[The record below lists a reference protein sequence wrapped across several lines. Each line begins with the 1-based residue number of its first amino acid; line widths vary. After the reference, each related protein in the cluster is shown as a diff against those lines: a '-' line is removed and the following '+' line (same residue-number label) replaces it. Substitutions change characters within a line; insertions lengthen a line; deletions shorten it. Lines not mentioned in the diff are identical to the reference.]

1 MQTEKEIK
9 RLTEAHRI
17 SDFLIRYDKINKIKF
32 QIIMNIK
39 YNKALWFVTILAIV
53 MLIPFLGL
61 TEFNT
66 KGEPREAVVAYTML
80 EHGNWILPINNGGD
94 IPYKPPFFHWC
105 IAFFSLF
112 AGHVSEFTSRLPSAV
127 SLILMTIGGFI
138 FFAKRKDTQTSLI
151 AAILTLTAFEVHRA
165 GINCRVDMVNTA
177 FMVGAMYLLYR
188 WWEKGKHQLPWLAIL
203 CMSGATLTKGPV
215 GIILPC
221 FVMGVFM
228 LTQRENFWGIVWR
241 MAATAVLSLI
251 IPFCWYYAA
260 YLQGGNEFLEL
271 VKEENIDRFMGKMAY
286 ESHENPAW
294 YNLLTLITGWLPYTL
309 LLLFSLFILPWK
321 KFSKSKFVENA
332 KKATPLQVFTWLA
345 FLLVL
350 FFYCIPKSKRSVY
363 LLPCYPFMAYLI
375 AEYIVWMMK
384 EKMGAF
390 KVYAGVIASLAILLI
405 VARIAVSCGLIPDT
419 IFHGRHAAEN
429 AAMLH
434 ALEKGPQSIA
444 EGIGYLFFILC
455 IYGIY
460 ATFQSLRR
468 NHTGSI
474 VGHTLVTIISLFLI
488 LDSTLQPTVLNT
500 KADKRWAPV
509 IEKKFDTS
517 KLYSYMS
524 IDMLHFF
531 SLNFYLGDKI
541 QQFDKTLPQD
551 GVVMVP
557 EDNLQD
563 FMEKFGKGYTFQ
575 KVWEIPRAV
584 ESRCPVG
591 FYRFVKTSANLACN

>member
-1 MQTEKEIK
+1 
-9 RLTEAHRI
+9 
-17 SDFLIRYDKINKIKF
+17 
-32 QIIMNIK
+32 MNIK
-39 YNKALWFVTILAIV
+39 YNKALWLIIILAIV

-61 TEFNT
+61 TDFNT

-112 AGHVSEFTSRLPSAV
+112 IGHVNEFTSRLPSAV
-127 SLILMTIGGFI
+127 SLVLMTIGGFV
-138 FFAKRKDTQTSLI
+138 FYAKRKDTQTSLI

-241 MAATAVLSLI
+241 MALTALLSLI

-260 YLQGGNEFLEL
+260 YLQGGDEFLRL

-321 KFSKSKFVENA
+321 KFSKTRFLENA

-384 EKMGAF
+384 KKMGAI
-390 KVYAGVIASLAILLI
+390 KVYAGVIASLAVIL
-405 VARIAVSCGLIPDT
+405 VIATLVIRTGCIPDT
-419 IFHGRHAAEN
+419 IFHGKHAADN
-429 AAMLH
+429 IAMLH
-434 ALEKGPQSIA
+434 A
-444 EGIGYLFFILC
+444 IGESHSFLFNVCQMFLLIGAYHIFKALKKKETSQILK
-455 IYGIY
+455 Y
-460 ATFQSLRR
+460 
-468 NHTGSI
+468 
-474 VGHTLVTIISLFLI
+474 TLVMIIAIFI
-488 LDSTLQPTVLNT
+488 TLDSTLQPAVLNT
-500 KADKRWAPV
+500 KADKHLAPV

-524 IDMLHFF
+524 VDMLHFF

-541 QQFDKTLPQD
+541 QQFDKVLPQD
-551 GVVMVP
+551 GVLMIP
-557 EDNLQD
+557 EEDMPA
-563 FMEKFGKGYTFQ
+563 FKEKFGKDYTFQ
-575 KVWEIPRAV
+575 KVWEVKRLV
-584 ESRCPVG
+584 ECRHPVG
-591 FYRFVKTSANLACN
+591 FYQFVKTSANIALNK

>member
-1 MQTEKEIK
+1 
-9 RLTEAHRI
+9 
-17 SDFLIRYDKINKIKF
+17 
-32 QIIMNIK
+32 MNIK
-39 YNKALWFVTILAIV
+39 YNKALWIVTILAIV

-61 TEFNT
+61 TDFNT

-151 AAILTLTAFEVHRA
+151 TAILTLTAFEVHRA

-241 MAATAVLSLI
+241 MATTAVLSLI

-419 IFHGRHAAEN
+419 IFHARHAAEN

-474 VGHTLVTIISLFLI
+474 VGHTLITIISLFLI

-517 KLYSYMS
+517 KLYSYIS

-563 FMEKFGKGYTFQ
+563 FMEKFSKGYTFQ

>member
-1 MQTEKEIK
+1 
-9 RLTEAHRI
+9 
-17 SDFLIRYDKINKIKF
+17 
-32 QIIMNIK
+32 MNIK
-39 YNKALWFVTILAIV
+39 YNKALWLITILAIV

-61 TEFNT
+61 SDFNT

-112 AGHVSEFTSRLPSAV
+112 IGYVNEFSSRLPSAV
-127 SLILMTIGGFI
+127 SLVLMTIGGFV
-138 FFAKRKDTQTSLI
+138 FYAKRKDTQISLI

-241 MAATAVLSLI
+241 MALTALLSLI

-260 YLQGGNEFLEL
+260 YLQGGDEFLRL

-294 YNLLTLITGWLPYTL
+294 YNLLTLVMGWAPYTL

-321 KFSKSKFVENA
+321 KFSKTRFLENA

-384 EKMGAF
+384 EKMGAI
-390 KVYAGVIASLAILLI
+390 KVYAGVIASLAVIL
-405 VARIAVSCGLIPDT
+405 VIATLVIRAGGIPDT
-419 IFHGRHAAEN
+419 IFHGKHAADN
-429 AAMLH
+429 IAMLH
-434 ALEKGPQSIA
+434 AIGESTH
-444 EGIGYLFFILC
+444 GILFYVCYMFLIIGAYHIFKALKKKETSQMMK
-455 IYGIY
+455 Y
-460 ATFQSLRR
+460 
-468 NHTGSI
+468 
-474 VGHTLVTIISLFLI
+474 TLVMIIAIFI
-488 LDSTLQPTVLNT
+488 TLDSTLQPAVLNT
-500 KADKRWAPV
+500 KADKHLAPV
-509 IEKKFDTS
+509 IEKKFDTG

-524 IDMLHFF
+524 IEMMHFF

-541 QQFDKTLPQD
+541 QQFDKVLPQD
-551 GVVMVP
+551 GVLMIP
-557 EDNLQD
+557 EGDMPD
-563 FMEKFGKGYTFQ
+563 FKEKFGRDYTLQ
-575 KVWEIPRAV
+575 KVWEVKRLV
-584 ESRCPVG
+584 ECRHPVG
-591 FYRFVKTSANLACN
+591 FYRFVKTSANIAQNR

>member
-1 MQTEKEIK
+1 
-9 RLTEAHRI
+9 
-17 SDFLIRYDKINKIKF
+17 
-32 QIIMNIK
+32 MNIK
-39 YNKALWFVTILAIV
+39 YNKALWLIIILAIV
-53 MLIPFLGL
+53 MMIPFLGL
-61 TEFNT
+61 SDFNT

-105 IAFFSLF
+105 IAFFSLI
-112 AGHVSEFTSRLPSAV
+112 AGHVNEYTSRLPSAI
-127 SLILMTIGGFI
+127 SLVLMTIGGFV
-138 FFAKRKDTQTSLI
+138 FYAKRKDTQTSLI
-151 AAILTLTAFEVHRA
+151 TAILTLTAFEVHRA
-165 GINCRVDMVNTA
+165 GMNCRVDMVNSA
-177 FMVGAMYLLYR
+177 LMVGAMYLLYR

-241 MAATAVLSLI
+241 MALTALLSLI

-260 YLQGGNEFLEL
+260 YLQGGDEFLRL

-294 YNLLTLITGWLPYTL
+294 YNLLTLVMGWAPYTL

-321 KFSKSKFVENA
+321 KFSKTRFLENA

-384 EKMGAF
+384 EKMGAL
-390 KVYAGVIASLAILLI
+390 KVYAGVIASLAIIL
-405 VARIAVSCGLIPDT
+405 VIATLVIRAGCIPDT
-419 IFHGRHAAEN
+419 IFHGKHAADN
-429 AAMLH
+429 IAMLH
-434 ALEKGPQSIA
+434 A
-444 EGIGYLFFILC
+444 IGESHSFLFNVCQMFLLIGAYHIFKALKKKETSQMMR
-455 IYGIY
+455 Y
-460 ATFQSLRR
+460 
-468 NHTGSI
+468 
-474 VGHTLVTIISLFLI
+474 TLVMIIAIFI
-488 LDSTLQPTVLNT
+488 TLDSTLQPAVLNT
-500 KADKRWAPV
+500 KADKHLAPV

-524 IDMLHFF
+524 IEMMHFF

-541 QQFDKTLPQD
+541 QQFDKVLPQD
-551 GVVMVP
+551 GVLMIP
-557 EDNLQD
+557 EEDMPD
-563 FMEKFGKGYTFQ
+563 FKEKFGKDYTFQ
-575 KVWEIPRAV
+575 KVWEVKRLV
-584 ESRCPVG
+584 ESRHPVG
-591 FYRFVKTSANLACN
+591 FYRFVKTSANIAQNK

>member
-1 MQTEKEIK
+1 
-9 RLTEAHRI
+9 
-17 SDFLIRYDKINKIKF
+17 
-32 QIIMNIK
+32 MNIK
-39 YNKALWFVTILAIV
+39 YNKALWLIIILAIV
-53 MLIPFLGL
+53 MMIPFLGL
-61 TEFNT
+61 TDFNT

-112 AGHVSEFTSRLPSAV
+112 IGHVNEYTSRLPSAV
-127 SLILMTIGGFI
+127 SLVLMTIGGFV
-138 FFAKRKDTQTSLI
+138 FYAKRKNAQTSLI

-165 GINCRVDMVNTA
+165 GMNCRVDMLNTA

-241 MAATAVLSLI
+241 MALTALLSLI

-260 YLQGGNEFLEL
+260 YLQGGDEFLRL

-294 YNLLTLITGWLPYTL
+294 YNLLTLVMGWAPYTL

-321 KFSKSKFVENA
+321 KFSKTRFLENA

-384 EKMGAF
+384 EKTGAL
-390 KVYAGVIASLAILLI
+390 KVYAGVIASLAIILV
-405 VARIAVSCGLIPDT
+405 VATLVIRTGCIPDT
-419 IFHGRHAAEN
+419 IFHGKHAADN
-429 AAMLH
+429 IAMLH
-434 ALEKGPQSIA
+434 A
-444 EGIGYLFFILC
+444 IGESYSFLFYVCQMFLLIGAYYIFKALKKKETSQMMR
-455 IYGIY
+455 Y
-460 ATFQSLRR
+460 
-468 NHTGSI
+468 
-474 VGHTLVTIISLFLI
+474 TLVMIIAIFI
-488 LDSTLQPTVLNT
+488 TLDSTLQPAVLNT
-500 KADKRWAPV
+500 KADKHLAPV
-509 IEKKFDTS
+509 IEKKFDTG

-524 IDMLHFF
+524 IEMMHFF

-541 QQFDKTLPQD
+541 QQFDKVLPQD
-551 GVVMVP
+551 GVLMIP
-557 EDNLQD
+557 EGDMPD
-563 FMEKFGKGYTFQ
+563 FKEKFGKDYTLQ
-575 KVWEIPRAV
+575 KVWEVKRLV
-584 ESRCPVG
+584 ECRHPVG
-591 FYRFVKTSANLACN
+591 FYRFVKTSANIAQNR

>member
-1 MQTEKEIK
+1 M
-9 RLTEAHRI
+9 
-17 SDFLIRYDKINKIKF
+17 DNKYK
-32 QIIMNIK
+32 
-39 YNKALWFVTILAIV
+39 KAFWYITILSIV

-61 TEFNT
+61 TDFNT

-105 IAFFSLF
+105 IAFFSLLI
-112 AGHVSEFTSRLPSAV
+112 GHVNEFTSRLPSAI
-127 SLILMTIGGFI
+127 SLILMVMGGFA
-138 FFAKRKDTQTSLI
+138 FYAKRKDVRTSLI
-151 AAILTLTAFEVHRA
+151 TAILTLTAFEVHRA
-165 GINCRVDMVNTA
+165 GVNCRVDMVNTA

-228 LTQRENFWGIVWR
+228 LTQRENIWGIVWR
-241 MAATAVLSLI
+241 MAVTAALSLI
-251 IPFCWYYAA
+251 IPLCWYYAA
-260 YLQGGNEFLEL
+260 YLQGGDEFLRL

-321 KFSKSKFVENA
+321 KFGKSQLMENI

-375 AEYIVWMMK
+375 AEYIVWMMR
-384 EKMGAF
+384 EKMGAL
-390 KVYAGVIASLAILLI
+390 KVYAWVIAILTLILNGALLA
-405 VARIAVSCGLIPDT
+405 VKWGWVPDS
-419 IFHGRHAAEN
+419 IFHGKHAADN
-429 AAMLH
+429 IDMLH
-434 ALEKGPQSIA
+434 ALRDYDMLMPKSIF
-444 EGIGYLFFILC
+444 IVLSLFGVYYIFR
-455 IYGIY
+455 
-460 ATFQSLRR
+460 ALRKKEAWDI
-468 NHTGSI
+468 TSS
-474 VGHTLVTIISLFLI
+474 TLFTVVSLFLM
-488 LDSTLQPTVLNT
+488 LDSCLQPPVLNT
-500 KADKRWAPV
+500 KADKLLAPV
-509 IEKKFDTS
+509 IEKKFDTN

-524 IDMLHFF
+524 VDMLHFF

-541 QQFDKTLPQD
+541 QQFDKVMPSD
-551 GVVMVP
+551 GVLMIP
-557 EDNLQD
+557 EEDMPD
-563 FMEKFGKGYTFQ
+563 FQKKLGKGYVFQ
-575 KVWEIPRAV
+575 KVWEV
-584 ESRCPVG
+584 EKTVEWHKPVG
-591 FYRFVKTSANLACN
+591 FYRFHK

>member
-1 MQTEKEIK
+1 
-9 RLTEAHRI
+9 
-17 SDFLIRYDKINKIKF
+17 
-32 QIIMNIK
+32 MNIK
-39 YNKALWFVTILAIV
+39 YNKALWLITILAIV

-61 TEFNT
+61 SDFNT

-94 IPYKPPFFHWC
+94 IPYKPPFFHWS

-112 AGHVSEFTSRLPSAV
+112 IGYVNEFTSRLPSAV
-127 SLILMTIGGFI
+127 SLVLMTIGGFV
-138 FFAKRKDTQTSLI
+138 FYAKRKDTQISLI

-241 MAATAVLSLI
+241 MALTALLSLI

-260 YLQGGNEFLEL
+260 YLQGGDEFLRL

-294 YNLLTLITGWLPYTL
+294 YNLLTLVMGWAPYTL

-321 KFSKSKFVENA
+321 KFSKTRFLENA

-384 EKMGAF
+384 EKMGAI
-390 KVYAGVIASLAILLI
+390 KVYAGVIASLAVIL
-405 VARIAVSCGLIPDT
+405 VIATLVIRAGGIPDT
-419 IFHGRHAAEN
+419 IFHGKHAADN
-429 AAMLH
+429 VAMLH
-434 ALEKGPQSIA
+434 AIGESTH
-444 EGIGYLFFILC
+444 GILFYVCNVFLIIGAYHIFKALKKKETSQMMR
-455 IYGIY
+455 Y
-460 ATFQSLRR
+460 
-468 NHTGSI
+468 
-474 VGHTLVTIISLFLI
+474 TLVMIIAIFI
-488 LDSTLQPTVLNT
+488 TLDSTLQPAVLNT
-500 KADKRWAPV
+500 KADKHLAPV

-524 IDMLHFF
+524 VDMLHFF

-541 QQFDKTLPQD
+541 QQFDKVLPQD
-551 GVVMVP
+551 GVLMIP
-557 EDNLQD
+557 EEDMPD
-563 FMEKFGKGYTFQ
+563 FKEKFGKDYTFQ
-575 KVWEIPRAV
+575 KVWEVRRLV
-584 ESRCPVG
+584 EWHHPVG
-591 FYRFVKTSANLACN
+591 FYQFVKTSANIAQKK

>member
-1 MQTEKEIK
+1 
-9 RLTEAHRI
+9 
-17 SDFLIRYDKINKIKF
+17 
-32 QIIMNIK
+32 MNIK
-39 YNKALWFVTILAIV
+39 YNKALWLIIILAIV
-53 MLIPFLGL
+53 MMTPFLGL
-61 TEFNT
+61 TDFNT

-105 IAFFSLF
+105 IAFFSLI
-112 AGHVSEFTSRLPSAV
+112 AGHVNEYTSRLPSAV
-127 SLILMTIGGFI
+127 SLVLMTIGGFV
-138 FFAKRKDTQTSLI
+138 FYAKRKDTQTSLI

-165 GINCRVDMVNTA
+165 GMNCRVDMVNSA

-241 MAATAVLSLI
+241 MALTALLSLI

-260 YLQGGNEFLEL
+260 YLQGGDEFLRL

-294 YNLLTLITGWLPYTL
+294 YNLLTLVMGWAPYTL

-321 KFSKSKFVENA
+321 KFQKTRFLENA

-384 EKMGAF
+384 EKMGAI
-390 KVYAGVIASLAILLI
+390 KVYAGVIASLAVIL
-405 VARIAVSCGLIPDT
+405 VIATLVIRAGGIPDT
-419 IFHGRHAAEN
+419 IFHGKHAADN
-429 AAMLH
+429 IAMLH
-434 ALEKGPQSIA
+434 AIGESTH
-444 EGIGYLFFILC
+444 GILFYVCNVFLIIGAYHIFKALKKKETSQMMR
-455 IYGIY
+455 Y
-460 ATFQSLRR
+460 
-468 NHTGSI
+468 
-474 VGHTLVTIISLFLI
+474 TLVMIIAIFI
-488 LDSTLQPTVLNT
+488 TLDSTLQPAVLNT
-500 KADKRWAPV
+500 KADKHLAPV

-524 IDMLHFF
+524 VEMMHFF

-541 QQFDKTLPQD
+541 QQFDKVLPQD
-551 GVVMVP
+551 GVLMIPESDVP
-557 EDNLQD
+557 D
-563 FMEKFGKGYTFQ
+563 FKEKFGRDYTFQ
-575 KVWEIPRAV
+575 KVWEVKRLV
-584 ESRCPVG
+584 EWHHPVG
-591 FYRFVKTSANLACN
+591 FYRFVKTSANIAQNK

>member
-1 MQTEKEIK
+1 
-9 RLTEAHRI
+9 
-17 SDFLIRYDKINKIKF
+17 
-32 QIIMNIK
+32 MNIK
-39 YNKALWFVTILAIV
+39 YNKALWLIIILAIV
-53 MLIPFLGL
+53 MMIPFLGL
-61 TEFNT
+61 TDFNT

-105 IAFFSLF
+105 IAFFSLI
-112 AGHVSEFTSRLPSAV
+112 AGHVNEYTSRLPSAV
-127 SLILMTIGGFI
+127 SLVLMTIGGFV
-138 FFAKRKDTQTSLI
+138 FYAKRKDTQTSLI

-165 GINCRVDMVNTA
+165 GMNCRVDMVNSA

-241 MAATAVLSLI
+241 MALTALLSLI

-260 YLQGGNEFLEL
+260 YLQGGDEFLRL

-294 YNLLTLITGWLPYTL
+294 YNLLTLVMGWAPYTL

-321 KFSKSKFVENA
+321 KFQKTRFLENA

-375 AEYIVWMMK
+375 AEYIAWMMK
-384 EKMGAF
+384 EKMGAI
-390 KVYAGVIASLAILLI
+390 KVYAGVIASLAIILVITTLVI
-405 VARIAVSCGLIPDT
+405 RAGGIPDT
-419 IFHGRHAAEN
+419 IFHGKHAADN
-429 AAMLH
+429 IAMLH
-434 ALEKGPQSIA
+434 AIGESTH
-444 EGIGYLFFILC
+444 GILFYVCNVFLIIGAYHIFKALKKKETSQMMR
-455 IYGIY
+455 Y
-460 ATFQSLRR
+460 
-468 NHTGSI
+468 
-474 VGHTLVTIISLFLI
+474 TLVMIIAIFI
-488 LDSTLQPTVLNT
+488 TLDSTLQPAVLNT
-500 KADKRWAPV
+500 KADKHLAPV

-524 IDMLHFF
+524 VEMMHFF

-541 QQFDKTLPQD
+541 QQFDKVLPQD
-551 GVVMVP
+551 GVLMIPESDVP
-557 EDNLQD
+557 D
-563 FMEKFGKGYTFQ
+563 FKEKFGRDYTFQ
-575 KVWEIPRAV
+575 KVWEVKKTV
-584 ESRCPVG
+584 EWHSKVD
-591 FYRFVKTSANLACN
+591 FYRFVKTSANIALNK

>member
-1 MQTEKEIK
+1 
-9 RLTEAHRI
+9 
-17 SDFLIRYDKINKIKF
+17 
-32 QIIMNIK
+32 MNIK
-39 YNKALWFVTILAIV
+39 YNKALWLITILAIV

-61 TEFNT
+61 SDFNT

-112 AGHVSEFTSRLPSAV
+112 IGYVNEFTSRLPSAV
-127 SLILMTIGGFI
+127 SLVLMTIGGFV
-138 FFAKRKDTQTSLI
+138 FYAKRKDTQISLI

-203 CMSGATLTKGPV
+203 SMSGATLTKGPV

-241 MAATAVLSLI
+241 MALTALLSLI

-260 YLQGGNEFLEL
+260 YLQGGDEFLRL

-294 YNLLTLITGWLPYTL
+294 YNLLTLVMGWAPYTL

-321 KFSKSKFVENA
+321 KFSKTRFLENA

-384 EKMGAF
+384 EKMGAI
-390 KVYAGVIASLAILLI
+390 KVYAGVIASLAVIL
-405 VARIAVSCGLIPDT
+405 VIATLVIRAGGIPDT
-419 IFHGRHAAEN
+419 IFHGKHAADN
-429 AAMLH
+429 IAMLH
-434 ALEKGPQSIA
+434 AIGESTH
-444 EGIGYLFFILC
+444 GILFYVCYMFLIIGAYHIFKALNKKETSQMMK
-455 IYGIY
+455 Y
-460 ATFQSLRR
+460 
-468 NHTGSI
+468 
-474 VGHTLVTIISLFLI
+474 TLVMIIAIFI
-488 LDSTLQPTVLNT
+488 TLDSTLQPAVLNT
-500 KADKRWAPV
+500 KADKHLAPV

-524 IDMLHFF
+524 VDMLHFF

-541 QQFDKTLPQD
+541 QQFDKVLPQD
-551 GVVMVP
+551 GVLMIP
-557 EDNLQD
+557 EEDMPD
-563 FMEKFGKGYTFQ
+563 FKEKFGKDYTFQ
-575 KVWEIPRAV
+575 KVWEVRRLV
-584 ESRCPVG
+584 EWHHPVG
-591 FYRFVKTSANLACN
+591 FYQFVKTSANIAQKK

>member
-1 MQTEKEIK
+1 
-9 RLTEAHRI
+9 
-17 SDFLIRYDKINKIKF
+17 
-32 QIIMNIK
+32 MNIK
-39 YNKALWFVTILAIV
+39 YNKALWLIIILAIV
-53 MLIPFLGL
+53 MMIPFLGL
-61 TEFNT
+61 SDFNT

-105 IAFFSLF
+105 IAFFSLI
-112 AGHVSEFTSRLPSAV
+112 AGHVNEYTSRLPSAV
-127 SLILMTIGGFI
+127 SLVLMTIGGFV
-138 FFAKRKDTQTSLI
+138 FYAKRKDTQTSLI

-165 GINCRVDMVNTA
+165 GMNCRVDMVNSA
-177 FMVGAMYLLYR
+177 FMVGALYLLYR

-241 MAATAVLSLI
+241 MALTALLSLI

-260 YLQGGNEFLEL
+260 YLQGDDEFLRL

-294 YNLLTLITGWLPYTL
+294 YNLLTLVMGWAPYTL

-321 KFSKSKFVENA
+321 KFSKTRFLENA

-384 EKMGAF
+384 EKMGAI
-390 KVYAGVIASLAILLI
+390 KVYAGVIASLAIIL
-405 VARIAVSCGLIPDT
+405 VIATLVIRAGGIPDT
-419 IFHGRHAAEN
+419 IFHGKHAADN
-429 AAMLH
+429 IAMLH
-434 ALEKGPQSIA
+434 AIRESTH
-444 EGIGYLFFILC
+444 GILFYVCNVFLIIGAYHIFKALKKKETSQMMR
-455 IYGIY
+455 Y
-460 ATFQSLRR
+460 
-468 NHTGSI
+468 
-474 VGHTLVTIISLFLI
+474 TLVMIIAIFI
-488 LDSTLQPTVLNT
+488 TLDSTLQPAVLNT
-500 KADKRWAPV
+500 KADKHLAPV

-524 IDMLHFF
+524 VEMMHFF

-541 QQFDKTLPQD
+541 QQFDKVLPQD
-551 GVVMVP
+551 GVLMIPESDVP
-557 EDNLQD
+557 D
-563 FMEKFGKGYTFQ
+563 FKEKFGKDYTFQ
-575 KVWEIPRAV
+575 KVWEVKRLV
-584 ESRCPVG
+584 EWHHPVG
-591 FYRFVKTSANLACN
+591 FYRFVKTSANIAQNR

>member
-1 MQTEKEIK
+1 
-9 RLTEAHRI
+9 
-17 SDFLIRYDKINKIKF
+17 
-32 QIIMNIK
+32 MNIK
-39 YNKALWFVTILAIV
+39 YNKALWLITILAIV

-61 TEFNT
+61 SDFNT

-112 AGHVSEFTSRLPSAV
+112 IGHVNEYTSRLPSAV
-127 SLILMTIGGFI
+127 SLVLMTIGGFV
-138 FFAKRKDTQTSLI
+138 FYAKRKDTQISLI

-241 MAATAVLSLI
+241 MALTALLSLI

-260 YLQGGNEFLEL
+260 YLQGGDEFLRL

-294 YNLLTLITGWLPYTL
+294 YNLLTLVMGWAPYTL

-321 KFSKSKFVENA
+321 KFSKTRFLENA

-384 EKMGAF
+384 EKMGAI
-390 KVYAGVIASLAILLI
+390 KVYAGVIASLAIIL
-405 VARIAVSCGLIPDT
+405 VIATLVIRAGGIPDT
-419 IFHGRHAAEN
+419 IFHGKHAADN
-429 AAMLH
+429 IAMLH
-434 ALEKGPQSIA
+434 AIGESTH
-444 EGIGYLFFILC
+444 GILFYVCNVFLIIGAYHIFKALKKKETSQMMR
-455 IYGIY
+455 Y
-460 ATFQSLRR
+460 
-468 NHTGSI
+468 
-474 VGHTLVTIISLFLI
+474 TLVMIIAIFI
-488 LDSTLQPTVLNT
+488 TLDSTLQPAVLNT
-500 KADKRWAPV
+500 KADKHLAPV

-524 IDMLHFF
+524 VDMLHFF

-541 QQFDKTLPQD
+541 QQFDKVLPQD
-551 GVVMVP
+551 GVLMIP
-557 EDNLQD
+557 EEDMPD
-563 FMEKFGKGYTFQ
+563 FKEKFGKDYTFQ
-575 KVWEIPRAV
+575 KVWEVRRLV
-584 ESRCPVG
+584 EWHHPVG
-591 FYRFVKTSANLACN
+591 FYRFVKTSANIAQKK

>member
-1 MQTEKEIK
+1 
-9 RLTEAHRI
+9 
-17 SDFLIRYDKINKIKF
+17 
-32 QIIMNIK
+32 MNIK
-39 YNKALWFVTILAIV
+39 YNKALWLVIILAIA
-53 MLIPFLGL
+53 MMIPFLGL
-61 TEFNT
+61 SDFNT

-105 IAFFSLF
+105 IAFFSLI
-112 AGHVSEFTSRLPSAV
+112 AGHVNEYTSRLPSAV
-127 SLILMTIGGFI
+127 SLILMTIGGFV
-138 FFAKRKDTQTSLI
+138 FYAKRKDTQTSLI
-151 AAILTLTAFEVHRA
+151 TAILTLTAFEVHRA
-165 GINCRVDMVNTA
+165 GMNCRVDMVNSA
-177 FMVGAMYLLYR
+177 LMVGAMYLLYR

-241 MAATAVLSLI
+241 MALTALLSLI

-260 YLQGGNEFLEL
+260 YLQGGDEFLRL

-294 YNLLTLITGWLPYTL
+294 YNLLTLVMGWAPYTL

-321 KFSKSKFVENA
+321 KFSKTRFLENA

-384 EKMGAF
+384 EKVGAI
-390 KVYAGVIASLAILLI
+390 KVYAGVIASLAVIL
-405 VARIAVSCGLIPDT
+405 VIATLVIRAGCIPDT
-419 IFHGRHAAEN
+419 IFHGKHAADN
-429 AAMLH
+429 IAMLH
-434 ALEKGPQSIA
+434 A
-444 EGIGYLFFILC
+444 IGESHSFLFNVCQMFLLIGAYHIFKALKKKETSQILK
-455 IYGIY
+455 Y
-460 ATFQSLRR
+460 
-468 NHTGSI
+468 
-474 VGHTLVTIISLFLI
+474 TLVMIIAIFI
-488 LDSTLQPTVLNT
+488 TLDSTLQPAVLNT
-500 KADKRWAPV
+500 KADKHLAPV

-524 IDMLHFF
+524 IEMMHFF

-541 QQFDKTLPQD
+541 QQFDKVLPQD
-551 GVVMVP
+551 GVLMIP
-557 EDNLQD
+557 EGDMPD
-563 FMEKFGKGYTFQ
+563 FKEKFGKDYTLQ
-575 KVWEIPRAV
+575 KVWEVKRLV
-584 ESRCPVG
+584 ECSHPVG
-591 FYRFVKTSANLACN
+591 FYRFVKTSANIAQNK

>member
-1 MQTEKEIK
+1 
-9 RLTEAHRI
+9 
-17 SDFLIRYDKINKIKF
+17 
-32 QIIMNIK
+32 MNIK
-39 YNKALWFVTILAIV
+39 YNKALWLITILAIV

-61 TEFNT
+61 SDFNT

-112 AGHVSEFTSRLPSAV
+112 IGYVNEFTSRLPSAV
-127 SLILMTIGGFI
+127 SLVLMTIGGFV
-138 FFAKRKDTQTSLI
+138 FYAKRKDTQISLI

-241 MAATAVLSLI
+241 MALTALLSLI

-260 YLQGGNEFLEL
+260 YLQGGDEFLRL

-294 YNLLTLITGWLPYTL
+294 YNLLTLVMGWAPYTL

-321 KFSKSKFVENA
+321 KFSKTRFLENA

-384 EKMGAF
+384 EKMGAI
-390 KVYAGVIASLAILLI
+390 KVYAGVIASLAVIL
-405 VARIAVSCGLIPDT
+405 VIATLVIRAGGIPDT
-419 IFHGRHAAEN
+419 IFHGKHAADN
-429 AAMLH
+429 IAMLH
-434 ALEKGPQSIA
+434 AIGESTH
-444 EGIGYLFFILC
+444 GILFYVCYMFLIIGAYHIFKALKKKETSQMMK
-455 IYGIY
+455 Y
-460 ATFQSLRR
+460 
-468 NHTGSI
+468 
-474 VGHTLVTIISLFLI
+474 TLVMIIAIFI
-488 LDSTLQPTVLNT
+488 TLDSTLQPAVLNT
-500 KADKRWAPV
+500 KADKHLAPV
-509 IEKKFDTS
+509 IEKKFDTG

-524 IDMLHFF
+524 IEMMHFF

-541 QQFDKTLPQD
+541 QQFDKVLPQD
-551 GVVMVP
+551 GVLMIP
-557 EDNLQD
+557 EGDMPD
-563 FMEKFGKGYTFQ
+563 FKEKFGKDYTLQ
-575 KVWEIPRAV
+575 KVWEVKRLV
-584 ESRCPVG
+584 ECRHPVG
-591 FYRFVKTSANLACN
+591 FYRFVKTSANIAQNR

>member
-1 MQTEKEIK
+1 
-9 RLTEAHRI
+9 
-17 SDFLIRYDKINKIKF
+17 
-32 QIIMNIK
+32 MNIK
-39 YNKALWFVTILAIV
+39 YNKALWIVTILAIV

-61 TEFNT
+61 TDFNT

-151 AAILTLTAFEVHRA
+151 TAILTLTAFEVHRA
-165 GINCRVDMVNTA
+165 GINCRVDMVDTA

-405 VARIAVSCGLIPDT
+405 VARIAVSCGWVPDT